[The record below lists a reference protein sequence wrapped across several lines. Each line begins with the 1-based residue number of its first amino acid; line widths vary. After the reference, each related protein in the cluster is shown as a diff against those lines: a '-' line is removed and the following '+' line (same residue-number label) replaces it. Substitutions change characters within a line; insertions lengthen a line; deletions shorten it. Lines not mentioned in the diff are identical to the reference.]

1 MCLTKTVKYMNYKVN
16 IGMSS
21 DNTIKAGKMIGF
33 RVSDDAM
40 ARSISFSLSN
50 GKQDK
55 VSEWVRECIRLR
67 LSIERS
73 GLTINDVM
81 RPGFFNEKL
90 ELSNQKTVPDAEQSD
105 CSSILSSE
113 QFMHVVDKVHATYC
127 LAQQIANELVM
138 DPNFTGSGRSID
150 VVKHKRK
157 EHVERLNNLYK
168 DKG

>member
-1 MCLTKTVKYMNYKVN
+1 MSERITVE
-16 IGMSS
+16 IGKPVVIRIS
-21 DNTIKAGKMIGF
+21 DP
-33 RVSDDAM
+33 AM
-40 ARSISFSLSN
+40 ARQMSYSLSN
-50 GKQDK
+50 GATKGKSD
-55 VSEWVRECIRLR
+55 WVRESISVRLA
-67 LSIERS
+67 IERA